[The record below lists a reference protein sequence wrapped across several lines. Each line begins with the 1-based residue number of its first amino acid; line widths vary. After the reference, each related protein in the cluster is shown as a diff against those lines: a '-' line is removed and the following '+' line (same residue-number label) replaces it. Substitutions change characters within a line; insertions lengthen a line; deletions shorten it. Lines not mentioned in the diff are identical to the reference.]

1 MHDPGLAEHDREHQ
15 CVRGATAVHR
25 PTVESKS
32 VRRGPKGQSEADDP
46 SSLVPFDA
54 RMPLQ
59 AAADLLHEPASRRG
73 ELLYCDCLATGE
85 QPSELKQELEL
96 LVLLDHGYRSSDI
109 LFLHLLTLRRWLLV
123 ASDWINGHSR
133 SDRGSWQVAVRRCR
147 ESRMAPRVAIF

>member
-1 MHDPGLAEHDREHQ
+1 MLLEPGRGSLSRAEE
-15 CVRGATAVHR
+15 
-25 PTVESKS
+25 
-32 VRRGPKGQSEADDP
+32 
-46 SSLVPFDA
+46 
-54 RMPLQ
+54 MPD
-59 AAADLLHEPASRRG
+59 AADVGR
-73 ELLYCDCLATGE
+73 DCLATGE

>member
-1 MHDPGLAEHDREHQ
+1 AAHRLTGESNA
-15 CVRGATAVHR
+15 VRGGR
-25 PTVESKS
+25 
-32 VRRGPKGQSEADDP
+32 KGESEADAP
-46 SSLVPFDA
+46 SNLVPFVA

-59 AAADLLHEPASRRG
+59 AAADLLHEPASCRG

-133 SDRGSWQVAVRRCR
+133 SDRGSWQVAIT
-147 ESRMAPRVAIF
+147 P